1 MTESQAFQEAQDRWG
16 KDVRV
21 EEVSR
26 NKKSSRHIH
35 SDENTDMQC
44 RVGMIKIR
52 PVWGAVFQVKGYGQT
67 WEEAF
72 KNADNRKKFELMG
85 DNYKD

>member
-1 MTESQAFQEAQDRWG
+1 MTESQALQEAQDRWG

-21 EEVSR
+21 EELSR
-26 NKKSSRHIH
+26 NKKSSRHND
-35 SDENTDMQC
+35 SGGNTDIQY

-52 PVWGAVFQVKGYGQT
+52 PVWGAVFEVKGFGQT

-72 KNADNRKKFELMG
+72 KNADNKKKYELMG
-85 DNYKD
+85 DNYKG